1 MTRDLLRAKARAWGA
16 RLLSIAKYAIAS
28 FLCTGVDFLVFYLLS
43 ALLFRGESLLEI
55 GCATVLAR
63 VASAAAN
70 FLLNRRF
77 VFRSRAAGSALRYA
91 ILSLCT
97 IAVSAAAVYGGVH
110 LFHWL
115 GGGSF
120 QPEAVKTA
128 LKAVV
133 DTLLFFANYHL
144 CKKWVFQTPGAQK
157 EP

>member
-16 RLLSIAKYAIAS
+16 RLISVGKYAVAS
-28 FLCTGVDFLVFYLLS
+28 LAGTAVDFAAFYLLS

-97 IAVSAAAVYGGVH
+97 IAVSAAAVYGGVY

-144 CKKWVFQTPGAQK
+144 CKKWVFQTPSAQK